1 MRFDEK
7 PSFLGRRVDEPDFS
21 LLEVSCAV
29 GAGHSEGVCLW
40 LCPGWF
46 SEGARTEK
54 FDQTLNQMLKATIS
68 CWVA

>member
-1 MRFDEK
+1 MK
-7 PSFLGRRVDEPDFS
+7 S
-21 LLEVSCAV
+21 LVSWAEGLMSLTSAFRLQEVSCAV

-46 SEGARTEK
+46 SEGARTVK